1 MPSMSAG
8 DINPLDVSELKS
20 DEPLASQTTVEQ
32 DGIIGHNGEMFV
44 YHDIIFPEEVNFLA
58 ED

>member
-1 MPSMSAG
+1 MSAG

-20 DEPLASQTTVEQ
+20 DELSSEQTTTMEQ
-32 DGIIGHNGEMFV
+32 DGFIGHNGEMFV
-44 YHDIIFPEEVNFLA
+44 YHDIIFPEEVTYLA

>member
-1 MPSMSAG
+1 MSAG

-20 DEPLASQTTVEQ
+20 EELSSEQTTTVEQ

-44 YHDIIFPEEVNFLA
+44 YHDIIFAEEVTFLA
-58 ED
+58 E